1 MVGGTA
7 SMSDM
12 IKSTERGILVTR
24 FWYIRPVDP
33 RTLVSTGL
41 TRDGTFL
48 IENGKISHP
57 VKNFRFNESPIF
69 FLNNLEMLGP
79 SIRINASEALG
90 AGNVTIMPAI
100 KVREFTFS
108 SLSDAV

>member
-1 MVGGTA
+1 VDQRT
-7 SMSDM
+7 
-12 IKSTERGILVTR
+12 IL
-24 FWYIRPVDP
+24 Y
-33 RTLVSTGL
+33 TGL

-48 IENGKISHP
+48 IENGKVTSP

-69 FLNNLEMLGP
+69 MLNNLELLSPAM
-79 SIRINASEALG
+79 RINASEALG
-90 AGNVTIMPAI
+90 AGGTTIVPAI

>member
-1 MVGGTA
+1 
-7 SMSDM
+7 M

-24 FWYIRPVDP
+24 FWYIRAVDP
-33 RTLVSTGL
+33 RTILNTGL

-79 SIRINASEALG
+79 AMRINASEALG
-90 AGNVTIMPAI
+90 AGGSTIMPAI

>member
-1 MVGGTA
+1 
-7 SMSDM
+7 
-12 IKSTERGILVTR
+12 
-24 FWYIRPVDP
+24 
-33 RTLVSTGL
+33 
-41 TRDGTFL
+41 
-48 IENGKISHP
+48 

-69 FLNNLEMLGP
+69 FLNNLEMMGP

-90 AGNVTIMPAI
+90 AGGATIMPAI